1 MKHITLFLLLLPLGI
16 FAQTKWQVGLF
27 TPIEIPNKSL
37 MPKMNTVGGFGLQF
51 AYQPISHI
59 PVALEFKSNFG
70 SYYSKTMEQTYYFD
84 DYSSTTT
91 DVSYTSGFN
100 QMKLGAKIQ
109 IGTDFNRIRGFITPQ
124 IGTGVMRT
132 KIRIAD
138 PLDEDDCQPLAN
150 ETQHKYRGY
159 TYGLEVGGEID
170 LSLLI
175 PKIATENR
183 HYVYISGSLVN
194 GFSKFEYVN
203 ARHMQDHNHG
213 PLPEGGAEMT
223 TTDGEGRPIT
233 ATFINLTT
241 NNLHDHK
248 ITEVYNTALQYW
260 GIRIGY
266 VIHF

>member
-1 MKHITLFLLLLPLGI
+1 MRHFVLFLLLFPTWLFGQTNWQLGM
-16 FAQTKWQVGLF
+16 F
-27 TPIEIPNKSL
+27 TPIEIPNKTI
-37 MPKMNTVGGFGLQF
+37 MPKMNAVGGFGFQIG
-51 AYQPISHI
+51 YQPIQAI

-70 SYYSKTMEQTYYFD
+70 SYYSHTMEQTYYFD
-84 DYSSTTT
+84 NSSSTTT

-132 KIRIAD
+132 RIRIAD
-138 PLDEDDCQPLAN
+138 PMDEDDCQPLAN
-150 ETQHKYRGY
+150 EVQHKYRGF
-159 TYGLEVGGEID
+159 TYGMEVGGELD

-175 PKIATENR
+175 PKLATENR
-183 HYVYISGSLVN
+183 HYLYISGSLVN

-203 ARHMQDHNHG
+203 ARYMMDHDHG
-213 PLPEGGAEMT
+213 PLPEGGTEMT
-223 TTDGEGRPIT
+223 TTDSDGRPIT
-233 ATFINLTT
+233 ATFINVTT

-248 ITEVYNTALQYW
+248 IAEVYNTALQYW